1 MQKIFAGVT
10 ALGFIVALSGP
21 AFAKTET
28 VTGQLVDLSCYTM
41 DKANTTVAHKGM
53 GETCAE
59 ACAKKGQPVAL
70 VTSDGKVYQVAGE
83 LAAEKNA
90 KLVGHMSHTVE
101 ITGDV
106 TMAGD
111 KMTITSGAL
120 KMVKK

>member
-1 MQKIFAGVT
+1 MQKILAGLTAIGFVV
-10 ALGFIVALSGP
+10 ALGVP
-21 AFAKTET
+21 AIAKTET
-28 VTGQLVDLSCYTM
+28 VTGQLVDLACYTQ
-41 DKANTTVAHKGM
+41 DKANTTIAHKGM

-70 VTSDGKVYQVAGE
+70 LTSDGKVYQVAGD

-106 TMAGD
+106 TSSGD
-111 KMTITSGAL
+111 KMTITAASL